1 VDAESLALCAE
12 GLLSRRRSGRIRSH
26 LASCPECAAAQARL
40 TEVPALLARVPP
52 PPLPPEIAARLDAA
66 LSAEAARR
74 AAPDPETVPGQ
85 AGPARPPGTA
95 SRPRESRPRGP
106 RLRMPVAARVLAIAG
121 VLVVAGGVGY
131 AVSQSSSPSSTSSS
145 SSAGSAAAPS
155 TVEGGVQFTVRH
167 SGTVYRKSTLAA
179 QAAAVRAT
187 HSAGLNSPAT
197 SSAGLNSPGK
207 ATGGLARQ
215 APGPA
220 LAGCVDKVASL
231 APVHAGEVRLVDRA
245 RYQGHPATV
254 IVVQASTAQP
264 GTVYVAGDRCS
275 ASRADILATAPF
287 PPSR

>member
-1 VDAESLALCAE
+1 
-12 GLLSRRRSGRIRSH
+12 
-26 LASCPECAAAQARL
+26 
-40 TEVPALLARVPP
+40 
-52 PPLPPEIAARLDAA
+52 
-66 LSAEAARR
+66 
-74 AAPDPETVPGQ
+74 
-85 AGPARPPGTA
+85 
-95 SRPRESRPRGP
+95 
-106 RLRMPVAARVLAIAG
+106 MPVAARVLAIAG

-131 AVSQSSSPSSTSSS
+131 AVSQSSSPPSTS
-145 SSAGSAAAPS
+145 SSAGSAAPRS
-155 TVEGGVQFTVRH
+155 LTEGGVQFTVRH
-167 SGTVYRKSTLAA
+167 SGTAYRKSTLAA

-187 HSAGLNSPAT
+187 HSAGVNSPGTPSAGVNSPA
-197 SSAGLNSPGK
+197 K

-231 APVHAGEVRLVDRA
+231 APVHAGEVRLVDQA

-275 ASRADILATAPF
+275 ASRADILATATF